1 MEKAELPEWMEKHPL
16 TQKIKADHEE
26 ARIKGREEIVREIE
40 ALQEE
45 RRAIPCTDDAV
56 EGIREAIKKKEKE
69 IEALRVEAGKRAAE
83 AYRRRLD
90 VENRIDRLQ
99 GDLLESVDPILNEE
113 VKYYQA
119 VYDKLRDPRKIKTQK
134 YKGGRNLFTETE
146 QIITATNA
154 DAIAEALKYC
164 MAAMEEIGKMKF
176 QAEPDTERL
185 KALRENIP
193 NAEELRETIGTRTLP
208 GLKTPDPF
216 ARFRS
221 DSEIEWS
228 KNRLFEKG
236 KKLMKR

>member
-1 MEKAELPEWMEKHPL
+1 MENLPAWMEKHPL

-40 ALQEE
+40 GLQAE

-56 EGIREAIKKKEKE
+56 EGIREAIRRKEKE
-69 IEALRVEAGKRAAE
+69 IQDLKAEAGKRTAE
-83 AYRRRLD
+83 SYRRRLEIETK
-90 VENRIDRLQ
+90 VDRLQ
-99 GDLLESVDPILNEE
+99 GKLLESVDPKLVEE
-113 VKYYQA
+113 IEYFQGI
-119 VYDKLRDPRKIKTQK
+119 YDKLRDPRKIKTQK

-154 DAIAEALKYC
+154 EAIAEGLKYC

-185 KALRENIP
+185 QALRQNIP
-193 NAEELRETIGTRTLP
+193 NHEELKEIIGTRALQ

-216 ARFRS
+216 SRFRS